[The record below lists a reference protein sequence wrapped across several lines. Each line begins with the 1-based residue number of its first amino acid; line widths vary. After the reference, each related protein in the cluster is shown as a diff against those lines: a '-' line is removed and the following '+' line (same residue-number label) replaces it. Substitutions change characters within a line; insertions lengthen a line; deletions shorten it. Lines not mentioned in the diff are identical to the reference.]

1 MTSHVIGYTSW
12 EDFLKEA
19 EYHDPD
25 VIRVQ
30 AYYHTV
36 ATSPVPMLEF
46 EVMAAFSNVFD
57 LHVFRVSLG
66 RVWEPELDRDGTRE
80 AFYRRMRQAEDVITR
95 ALTQSGFVVRRGIF
109 DAARDCRVKGSA
121 EGLWTWE
128 GEGKEARI
136 VSDLPTP
143 EEEEVVS

>member
-1 MTSHVIGYTSW
+1 MTNHVIGYTNW

-19 EYHDPD
+19 EYHNPD

-36 ATSPVPMLEF
+36 AMSPVPMLEF
-46 EVMAAFSNVFD
+46 EVMAAFSNVLD

-66 RVWEPELDRDGTRE
+66 RVWEPELERDGLQER
-80 AFYRRMRQAEDVITR
+80 FRRRMAQAEEVITH

-128 GEGKEARI
+128 GKGKEARI
-136 VSDLPTP
+136 VPNLSVPDK
-143 EEEEVVS
+143 EAVS

>member
-1 MTSHVIGYTSW
+1 MTNHVIGCTNW

-19 EYHDPD
+19 EYHNPD

-36 ATSPVPMLEF
+36 AMSPVPMLEF
-46 EVMAAFSNVFD
+46 EVMAAFSNVLD

-66 RVWEPELDRDGTRE
+66 RVWEPELERDGLQER
-80 AFYRRMRQAEDVITR
+80 FRRRMAQAEEVITH

-128 GEGKEARI
+128 GKGKEVRI
-136 VSDLPTP
+136 VPNLSVPDK
-143 EEEEVVS
+143 EAVS